1 MKKIIIVASFLVSVS
16 TWAQQQYT
24 LEQIIDSAKHNNI
37 AMRSARHDVD
47 MATQQ
52 RKAAFTNYFPNI
64 SANGVWFA
72 ANKELVQTEINPS
85 DYITPE
91 MGATLAQMLPAESLA
106 ALASPMNIAMV
117 KNGVVAS
124 VNAVQPIF
132 AGGQIV
138 NGNRLAKMGEE
149 VSSLQLEMSEKEV
162 GKTAE
167 QYFWQ
172 IISLQ
177 EKMKTINIVE
187 KMLADIAKDVDVA
200 VKAGLTMNNDLL
212 QVQLRQNDVK
222 SQKIKLQNGMSV
234 MKMLIAQYC
243 GLSDTA
249 FVLNDNA
256 IEGEKASAV
265 MASTNINALPEYQL
279 LQKQKEAASLQRKM
293 EVGKNMPTIAVG
305 AGYNYHTLL
314 DNDQSFGMVFATISI
329 PITDW
334 WSGSHN
340 VKRKK
345 IAQLK
350 ADEQLTDNTDLLR
363 IRQYKAMTDVNEA
376 AQQVDIAQQSIAQ
389 AEENLRIHR
398 NYYKAGTSRMS
409 DLLEAELLYQQTCD
423 KYVDAVA
430 QYQNKLLEY
439 KQASGL

>member
-162 GKTAE
+162 EKTAE

-234 MKMLIAQYC
+234 MKMLTAQYC

-265 MASTNINALPEYQL
+265 MAPTNINALPEYQL

>member
-37 AMRSARHDVD
+37 AMRSARHDID

-162 GKTAE
+162 EKTAE

-234 MKMLIAQYC
+234 MKMLTAQYC

-265 MASTNINALPEYQL
+265 MAPTNINALPEYQL